1 MPATAAGLTAFMP
14 ALSSVEV
21 SQDPFERVYHRLP
34 AHTFPIAP
42 KLLRLA
48 PGRAR
53 ARPGEAHH
61 AHRLAR
67 AAAAGSGHA
76 SHRQRHAAT
85 PAAERAL
92 RHLARG
98 LLADRA
104 VFLQRVL
111 AHAEQLA
118 LGVVRIGDEAAL
130 EPVGRAGHRGRDLR
144 RPAAGARLGGDQLRA
159 RGLQALAELARKS
172 IHQKNSR
179 LTAANSRSE

>member
-34 AHTFPIAP
+34 AHTFPIAR
-42 KLLRLA
+42 KLLRVA

-61 AHRLAR
+61 ADGFGR
-67 AAAAGSGHA
+67 AAAAGPGDPGHGEGHGA
-76 SHRQRHAAT
+76 PS
-85 PAAERAL
+85 AAERAL

-104 VFLQRVL
+104 VF
-111 AHAEQLA
+111 
-118 LGVVRIGDEAAL
+118 
-130 EPVGRAGHRGRDLR
+130 
-144 RPAAGARLGGDQLRA
+144 
-159 RGLQALAELARKS
+159 
-172 IHQKNSR
+172 
-179 LTAANSRSE
+179 